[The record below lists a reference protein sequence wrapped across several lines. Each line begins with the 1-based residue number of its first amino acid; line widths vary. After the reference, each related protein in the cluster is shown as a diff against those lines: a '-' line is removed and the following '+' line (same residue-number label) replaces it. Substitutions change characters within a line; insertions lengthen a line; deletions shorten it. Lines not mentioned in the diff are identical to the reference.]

1 MPLIFFLVIEYKME
15 MIKKMT
21 NITEIEKVLSECR
34 QTISK
39 VDKFLINKKQ
49 NKFENIKRIE
59 NYIQYVNSLE
69 NQIETALEKCQK
81 YWKSVVEKEIKK
93 ENECIKHTEIELE
106 KYYAKYGKSGC
117 TIEEIQKRYADEV
130 NAYWIKN
137 KWK

>member
-15 MIKKMT
+15 MITEMIN
-21 NITEIEKVLSECR
+21 NI
-34 QTISK
+34 
-39 VDKFLINKKQ
+39 D
-49 NKFENIKRIE
+49 NIKRIE
-59 NYIQYVNSLE
+59 QYAKFIDSLS
-69 NQIETALEKCQK
+69 NPIETALEKCQK
-81 YWKSVVEKEIKK
+81 YWKTVVEKEIKK

>member
-1 MPLIFFLVIEYKME
+1 
-15 MIKKMT
+15 MT

-93 ENECIKHTEIELE
+93 ENECIKHTKIELE

-117 TIEEIQKRYADEV
+117 TIEEIQKRYEDEV
-130 NAYWIKN
+130 NAYWIK
-137 KWK
+137 KEWK